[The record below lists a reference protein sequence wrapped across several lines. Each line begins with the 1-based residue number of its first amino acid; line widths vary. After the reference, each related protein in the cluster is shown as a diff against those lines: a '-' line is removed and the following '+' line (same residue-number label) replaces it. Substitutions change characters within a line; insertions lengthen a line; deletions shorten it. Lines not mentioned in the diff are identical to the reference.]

1 MDINS
6 DSSEKSQEQTLE
18 MPKENFNN
26 KVYLGNREI
35 EFIKWKVKDKFAV
48 INAKTDHQ
56 LKQALVYNC
65 LKDKSI
71 CLDKNE
77 FEYMLLQIRQASMS
91 QKYKLEIECSEC
103 GKKFDYTFEDINLN
117 TSVKFS
123 DYSLI
128 NEDNVKIELQDIQNQ
143 EFYDNIIKDVTS
155 KQEQN
160 LLDFALHVKS
170 INGNEG
176 LTIVTVCDFLNELD
190 TDTFEKI
197 YLKWLLQKFD
207 FYVEIDTVC
216 PNCGKKEHLVINEF
230 PKFFPASWEL

>member
-35 EFIKWKVKDKFAV
+35 EFRKWKVKDKFAV

-103 GKKFDYTFEDINLN
+103 GKKFDYTFNAIEKQNIIIGRNFNCDIKIDDDLLSRVNS
-117 TSVKFS
+117 T
-123 DYSLI
+123 LI
-128 NEDNVKIELQDIQNQ
+128 YKENEWYLYDGNYIKNPESKSTNGTWIYLIDETQI
-143 EFYDNIIKDVTS
+143 YDNMIFKS
-155 KQEQN
+155 NQN
-160 LLDFALHVKS
+160 LWNCKL
-170 INGNEG
+170 
-176 LTIVTVCDFLNELD
+176 
-190 TDTFEKI
+190 
-197 YLKWLLQKFD
+197 
-207 FYVEIDTVC
+207 ID
-216 PNCGKKEHLVINEF
+216 N
-230 PKFFPASWEL
+230 